1 VGVCN
6 KGIYWGK
13 PLRFVLMGSFTPKGK
28 PFGYRKGESPELLS
42 CGYGE
47 AYPKDTP
54 YWANTV
60 KLLKKR

>member
-1 VGVCN
+1 
-6 KGIYWGK
+6 
-13 PLRFVLMGSFTPKGK
+13 MGSFTPKGM

-47 AYPKDTP
+47 AYPKDMP